1 MAAKQ
6 AQLEAH
12 LAKLRTMSQAK
23 SFLGREFLTW
33 LWFQSETQLEPLT
46 IASPNSAKEYLVDI
60 WVDDRVTLEAPT
72 GKSHYHT
79 IKGGDP
85 SQSAEAATAL
95 MTGKTPKDMKL
106 GMSIHEIGE
115 YIFTLS
121 SEDITP
127 KSIHLP
133 EAPET
138 VQDTDHFSPIGFR
151 LAALGALCD
160 VIDGLFSLFMDDR
173 IDQNRYRE
181 FRKQI
186 KDWIKARPASSESL
200 LH

>member
-1 MAAKQ
+1 MATDMEKN
-6 AQLEAH
+6 EAH
-12 LAKLRTMSQAK
+12 LAKLRSMSQAK

-33 LWFQSETQLEPLT
+33 LWYLSETTQEPLSVT
-46 IASPNSAKEYLVDI
+46 GPTSNQDYMVDI

-95 MTGKTPKDMKL
+95 MTGKTPKDLKL
-106 GMSIHEIGE
+106 GMNIHELGE
-115 YIFTLS
+115 FIFTLS
-121 SEDITP
+121 GDNITP

-133 EAPET
+133 EAGESL
-138 VQDTDHFSPIGFR
+138 QESEHYSPIGFR
-151 LAALGALCD
+151 LTALEALCE
-160 VIDGLFSLFMDDR
+160 VIDGLFSLFMDER
-173 IDQNRYRE
+173 IDQNRYQE
-181 FRKQI
+181 FRQQI
-186 KDWIKARPASSESL
+186 KEWIKARPSGSESL